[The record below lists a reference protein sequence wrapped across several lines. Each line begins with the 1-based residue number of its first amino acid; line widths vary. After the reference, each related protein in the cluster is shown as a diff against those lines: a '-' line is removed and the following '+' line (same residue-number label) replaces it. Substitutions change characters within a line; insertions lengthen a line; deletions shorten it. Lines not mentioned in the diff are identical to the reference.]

1 MNTNKTEIDV
11 YIKKIKSTYTTV
23 KGYELLRN
31 PSLYKVKWSVNY
43 RFTLIINFKGMAYSI
58 RERQVLGIHGLLP
71 PLSKIMFFT

>member
-31 PSLYKVKWSVNY
+31 PSLYKVK
-43 RFTLIINFKGMAYSI
+43 
-58 RERQVLGIHGLLP
+58 
-71 PLSKIMFFT
+71 